1 MKIILNFDEMSQILL
16 NHVRKT
22 INSEIT
28 KIEIPSAYNTYRD
41 DFCVMSTLDAEPEDN
56 TKTVQV

>member
-22 INSEIT
+22 INQEIT
-28 KIEIPSAYNTYRD
+28 KIEIPQVYSTYRD
-41 DFCVMSTLDAEPEDN
+41 DFCVMSTPDEEKD
-56 TKTVQV
+56 TKTVQM

>member
-22 INSEIT
+22 INAEIT

-41 DFCVMSTLDAEPEDN
+41 DFCVMSTQNPDPEDN

>member
-1 MKIILNFDEMSQILL
+1 MKIILNFDEMSQIIL

-22 INSEIT
+22 INAEIT
-28 KIEIPSAYNTYRD
+28 KLEMPSVYTYRD
-41 DFCVMSTLDAEPEDN
+41 DFCVMSTRNEEPEDN